1 MGVRRMD
8 NVNTPQLRL
17 TALSISD
24 LAKLLKRSG
33 SRTASEETIKA
44 DVANGAPTNP
54 DGTFNLI
61 KYAAYLAKETDDAT
75 N

>member
-1 MGVRRMD
+1 MD
-8 NVNTPQLRL
+8 NVNSPQLRL

-24 LAKLLKRSG
+24 LVKLLKRSG
-33 SRTASEETIKA
+33 SRTASEDMVHEDI
-44 DVANGAPTNP
+44 DNGAPVNP

-61 KYAAYLAKETDDAT
+61 KYAAYLAKDTDDAS

>member
-1 MGVRRMD
+1 MD
-8 NVNTPQLRL
+8 NVNTSQLRL

-33 SRTASEETIKA
+33 CRTVSEDTIRD
-44 DVANGAPTNP
+44 DVANGAPVNP

-61 KYAAYLAKETDDAT
+61 NYAAYLARETDDAA

>member
-1 MGVRRMD
+1 MD
-8 NVNTPQLRL
+8 NVNSPQLRL

-24 LAKLLKRSG
+24 LVKFLKRSG
-33 SRTASEETIKA
+33 SRTASEETVRE
-44 DVANGAPTNP
+44 DVESGAPINP

-61 KYAAYLAKETDDAT
+61 KYAAYLAKDTNDAA

>member
-1 MGVRRMD
+1 M
-8 NVNTPQLRL
+8 NNSQIKL

-24 LAKLLKRSG
+24 LVKLLKRSG
-33 SRTASEETIKA
+33 SRTASEETVTE
-44 DVANGAPTNP
+44 DVANGAPVNP

-61 KYAAYLAKETDDAT
+61 KYAAYLAKETDDAS

>member
-1 MGVRRMD
+1 M
-8 NVNTPQLRL
+8 NNSQIKL

-24 LAKLLKRSG
+24 LVKLLKRSG
-33 SRTASEETIKA
+33 SRTASKETVTE
-44 DVANGAPTNP
+44 DVANGAPVNP

-61 KYAAYLAKETDDAT
+61 KYAAYLAKETDNAS